1 MRFFLG
7 SRTRWFLLLFV
18 VGIILTVFFH
28 GLFNEGIS
36 QDAFPSY
43 RAHSGSSRQYRGVN
57 PPASEDKVPLSA
69 LGCFVNRE
77 AYDIEQVDLWGQTTL
92 DHLTYYY
99 LAAYTDSSG
108 FPHDLVITVNS
119 DNQCKVKLFDP
130 IGEGVPLS
138 SSLPTGVARELKRQR
153 YQHYVDKYGNS
164 SLASQV
170 KAIATGEET
179 VSWFD
184 EEVWALREL
193 GITIPDVVVIDDSAY
208 FHSHGE

>member
-1 MRFFLG
+1 MRL
-7 SRTRWFLLLFV
+7 SQMRWLLFLFAIALV
-18 VGIILTVFFH
+18 LTVF
-28 GLFNEGIS
+28 LQGIFAGGSPPQESFPTDRAELSSS
-36 QDAFPSY
+36 QV
-43 RAHSGSSRQYRGVN
+43 YRGVR
-57 PPASEDKVPLSA
+57 PPASEQKVPLPVLA
-69 LGCFVNRE
+69 CLRNRE
-77 AYDIEQVDLWGQTTL
+77 AYEIEQVDLWGQTTL

-108 FPHDLVITVNS
+108 YPHDLVIAVNS

-138 SSLPTGVARELKRQR
+138 SSLPTGVARELRRQR
-153 YQHYVDKYGNS
+153 YQYYVDEYGNS

-170 KAIATGEET
+170 KAIAAGEET

-193 GITIPDVVVIDDSAY
+193 GITVPDEIGRAHV
-208 FHSHGE
+208 